1 MNTLSQKNESASL
14 TVSSSVKENEL
25 VKEIIKEKEMKVEA
39 PLIRY
44 FDLGEDSSPNYV
56 LGYN

>member
-1 MNTLSQKNESASL
+1 MNTLSQKNEGASL
-14 TVSSSVKENEL
+14 TASSSVKENEL
-25 VKEIIKEKEMKVEA
+25 VKEIIKETVMKAEA

-44 FDLGEDSSPNYV
+44 FDLGEDSSPSYV

>member
-25 VKEIIKEKEMKVEA
+25 VKEIIKEKVIKVEA

-44 FDLGEDSSPNYV
+44 FDLGEDSSSSYV